1 MKQLLVLTSLS
12 LILLTG
18 CGAATTLP
26 SASDSTNPTTAPA
39 AASKSLRELLGL
51 GVAQKCTFNTTDA
64 DGQTL
69 SGTIIIDKT
78 KFKQTITSTSKDLG
92 QVTANAIG
100 DGQYF
105 YSWNSQMLSQGIK
118 FKSPTP
124 GASQDSPMPQ
134 DNNTGID
141 LDQKFNYDC
150 SPVTVSDSEFEVPQN
165 IEFTDLQ
172 SMMDTIQNGGFDLE
186 QLQKMIPQDPGQ

>member
-1 MKQLLVLTSLS
+1 MSLS

-18 CGAATTLP
+18 CGAATTVP
-26 SASDSTNPTTAPA
+26 SASDSTPPASAPP

-51 GVAQKCTFNTTDA
+51 GIAQKCTFNTTDA

-69 SGTIIIDKT
+69 SGTIVIDKT
-78 KFKQTITSTSKDLG
+78 KFKQTVTTTSKDLG
-92 QVTANAIG
+92 QVTTNALG

-105 YSWNSQMLSQGIK
+105 YSWNSQMPGQGIK
-118 FKSPTP
+118 LKSPTP
-124 GASQDSPMPQ
+124 GVSQDSPAAE
-134 DNNTGID
+134 DANTNID

-150 SPVTVSDSEFEVPQN
+150 SPVTVSESEFEVPQN

-172 SMMDTIQNGGFDLE
+172 SMMDAVQNGGFDLE
-186 QLQKMIPQDPGQ
+186 QLQKMIPQDPGE